1 MFVVELPEFYTE
13 GVVTVTTGNLPQNS
27 SGKEEFAQL
36 KEGN

>member
-1 MFVVELPEFYTE
+1 MFIVELPEFYTE
-13 GVVTVTTGNLPQNS
+13 RVVTATPGNLPQNS